1 MEASEGDYLNDRKK
15 LIGEAL
21 ECMSGRRRKPAAME
35 NKMPCKME
43 GCCCEEVYQLDDFP
57 DVDRKENS
65 YLPSNYDDM
74 PGLVPLI
81 KVMMDHDLTHDAV
94 LELLHFMNILDNQD
108 YLMLVADASGN
119 RAEFMEET
127 LQNMGYEEGEVIEEE
142 EQAEGKEAEGKEA
155 EEEEKEEE
163 EEEVVFVGKVDSYL
177 ESPVAGGEVGIAAG
191 AAKDKV
197 PAGAAGDADAALSG
211 QVLDGAIGDLD
222 GDEEAHDDAS
232 GNAEASLRGEKLE
245 GAIGDRD
252 EDAEARDNALGE
264 ADATLDS
271 QAVDG
276 AIGDLDGDEEAH
288 DDASGN
294 AEASLRGEK
303 LEGAIGDRDE
313 DPVARDNA
321 LGEADA
327 ILGLLALE
335 GAIGVLDEDA
345 AAPEDALGDANDS
358 DLAADGGRYGKR
370 LKLSK
375 DDVKWL
381 MS

>member
-142 EQAEGKEAEGKEA
+142 EQAEGKEAE
-155 EEEEKEEE
+155 EEEKEEE

-211 QVLDGAIGDLD
+211 QVL
-222 GDEEAHDDAS
+222 
-232 GNAEASLRGEKLE
+232 
-245 GAIGDRD
+245 
-252 EDAEARDNALGE
+252 
-264 ADATLDS
+264 
-271 QAVDG
+271 DG